1 MNAMANM
8 TTSPHVGRRS
18 VLRLAVAG
26 LITLL
31 VGLVA
36 AGFWTVGQAQYFNE
50 YCSMHSP
57 NRPELKNYTD
67 LPNGQPV
74 FPESFSGGP
83 AYMDGPVTVVCEYDY
98 FPATREFAPGWFII
112 AVILAAVVIAIG
124 VGTFRWAWH
133 PVPPKE
139 TTNSEPK

>member
-1 MNAMANM
+1 M
-8 TTSPHVGRRS
+8 
-18 VLRLAVAG
+18 LRLAVAG

-31 VGLVA
+31 VGLFA

-50 YCSMHSP
+50 YCSMHSQKQP
-57 NRPELKNYTD
+57 KPSDYPEYL
-67 LPNGQPV
+67 NGQPA
-74 FPESFSGGP
+74 FPESLSGRP

-98 FPATREFAPGWFII
+98 YPTTREFAPGWFII

-124 VGTFRWAWH
+124 VGTFRWAWR